1 MERARA
7 ATRTTAMPTATTAA
21 MTTATATAAAAAAA
35 AGIAATTSATTRATL
50 SGSRWA
56 QRRDPEERHRKILPP
71 PEGVSTEIQKSDTV
85 KF

>member
-7 ATRTTAMPTATTAA
+7 ATRTTAMPTAATAA
-21 MTTATATAAAAAAA
+21 MTTATATAAAAAA

-56 QRRDPEERHRKILPP
+56 HRRDTEERHRKISPP
-71 PEGVSTEIQKSDTV
+71 PEGVSTEIQKGGTV